1 MDNTSKSCQYFLS
14 PRHRAL
20 VKPIHFLLARMWD
33 VKPFAPADRCVKM
46 FEGAPQGYEKNLI
59 RPCWSPD
66 GNQIASG
73 SSDRSVV
80 VWEVLSRKILY
91 KLPGHK
97 GCVNDVDWHP
107 KEPII
112 VSGSTDRSL
121 YLGEVKPSQ

>member
-1 MDNTSKSCQYFLS
+1 
-14 PRHRAL
+14 
-20 VKPIHFLLARMWD
+20 MWD